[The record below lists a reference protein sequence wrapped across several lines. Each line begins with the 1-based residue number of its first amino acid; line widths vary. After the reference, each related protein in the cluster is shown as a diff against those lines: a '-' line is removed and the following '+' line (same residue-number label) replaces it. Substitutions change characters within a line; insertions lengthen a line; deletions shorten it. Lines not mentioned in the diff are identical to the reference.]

1 MGTARRNSL
10 TRMLQDSV
18 THRVL
23 EHARVPVE
31 VVVGPAVSRLE
42 RWGLP
47 AGVGLG
53 VGGLLWVVLAD

>member
-1 MGTARRNSL
+1 
-10 TRMLQDSV
+10 MLQDSV

-23 EHARVPVE
+23 EHASVPVE

-53 VGGLLWVVLAD
+53 LGSVLWIALAD

>member
-1 MGTARRNSL
+1 
-10 TRMLQDSV
+10 MLQDSV

-23 EHARVPVE
+23 ELASVPVE
-31 VVVGPAVSRLE
+31 VVVGPALSRLE

-53 VGGLLWVVLAD
+53 LGGVLLVVLSD

>member
-1 MGTARRNSL
+1 
-10 TRMLQDSV
+10 
-18 THRVL
+18 
-23 EHARVPVE
+23 